1 MIIVLLGPP
10 GAGKGTQAKKI
21 CQSKELFHFST
32 GDILRNE
39 VKQKSSIGHK
49 IESII
54 NAGKLVSNDI
64 ILSIVE
70 KIISEESSENKGI
83 LFDGFPRNMD
93 QANLFERL
101 LEKKEKKI
109 DLVLHLQIEKD
120 EIIKR
125 IKKREAE
132 ENREDDSIEVLK
144 LRIDVYLQETTPLI
158 DLYKKQNI
166 LKTLNGTQSIE
177 DVSNDMNKSFDEIN

>member
-1 MIIVLLGPP
+1 MIIALLGPP

-39 VKQKSSIGHK
+39 VKQKSSIGQK
-49 IESII
+49 TESII

-101 LEKKEKKI
+101 LRCF
-109 DLVLHLQIEKD
+109 
-120 EIIKR
+120 IKV
-125 IKKREAE
+125 KY
-132 ENREDDSIEVLK
+132 V
-144 LRIDVYLQETTPLI
+144 
-158 DLYKKQNI
+158 
-166 LKTLNGTQSIE
+166 
-177 DVSNDMNKSFDEIN
+177 

>member
-39 VKQKSSIGHK
+39 VKQKSSIGQK

-54 NAGKLVSNDI
+54 NAGKLVRDDI

-70 KIISEESSENKGI
+70 KIIFEESLENKGI
-83 LFDGFPRNMD
+83 LFDGFPRNFD

-101 LEKKEKKI
+101 LKKKEKKI

-125 IKKREAE
+125 IQKRQLE
-132 ENREDDSIEVLK
+132 ENREDDNIKVLIS
-144 LRIDVYLQETTPLI
+144 RIDVYLNETRPLI
-158 DLYKKQNI
+158 DLYKKKNI
-166 LKTLNGTQSIE
+166 LKTFDGMRSINDISKDIDKVLNF
-177 DVSNDMNKSFDEIN
+177 NN

>member
-1 MIIVLLGPP
+1 
-10 GAGKGTQAKKI
+10 
-21 CQSKELFHFST
+21 
-32 GDILRNE
+32 
-39 VKQKSSIGHK
+39 
-49 IESII
+49 
-54 NAGKLVSNDI
+54 
-64 ILSIVE
+64 
-70 KIISEESSENKGI
+70 
-83 LFDGFPRNMD
+83 MD

-125 IKKREAE
+125 IKKRQAE

-144 LRIDVYLQETTPLI
+144 LRIDVYLQETTPLV

-177 DVSNDMNKSFDEIN
+177 DVGHDMNKSLDEIN

>member
-39 VKQKSSIGHK
+39 VKQKSSIGQK

-70 KIISEESSENKGI
+70 KIISEESSKNKGI
-83 LFDGFPRNMD
+83 LFDGFPRNID
-93 QANLFERL
+93 QARGFDEVL
-101 LEKKEKKI
+101 KKKKQKI
-109 DLVLHLQIEKD
+109 DYVIHISIDRE
-120 EIIKR
+120 EVIKR
-125 IKKREAE
+125 IEKRQSE
-132 ENREDDSIEVLK
+132 ENREDDSIDVLK
-144 LRIDVYLQETTPLI
+144 SRIDVYLKETTPLI
-158 DLYKKQNI
+158 DLYKKQNL
-166 LKTLNGTQSIE
+166 LKTLNGMQSIE
-177 DVSNDMNKSFDEIN
+177 NVSNDMCESIDKI

>member
-32 GDILRNE
+32 GDILRSE

-125 IKKREAE
+125 IKKRQAE

-144 LRIDVYLQETTPLI
+144 SRIDVYLQETTPLV

-177 DVSNDMNKSFDEIN
+177 DVNNDMNKSLDEIN

>member
-39 VKQKSSIGHK
+39 VKQKSSIGQE

-54 NAGKLVSNDI
+54 NAGKLVNDRI

-70 KIISEESSENKGI
+70 RIISEESSRNNGI
-83 LFDGFPRNMD
+83 LFDGFPRNLD
-93 QANLFERL
+93 QANSFGRL
-101 LEKKEKKI
+101 LVKKEKKI
-109 DLVLHLQIEKD
+109 NVVLHILIEKD
-120 EIIKR
+120 EILKR
-125 IKKREAE
+125 IQKRQVE
-132 ENREDDSIEVLK
+132 ENRKDDSIEVLK
-144 LRIDVYLQETTPLI
+144 SRIDVYLKETAPLI
-158 DLYKKQNI
+158 DLYRKKNI
-166 LKTLNGTQSIE
+166 LKTFNGMQSIE
-177 DVSNDMNKSFDEIN
+177 DVNKDLSKSLDELH